1 MDQGRL
7 AATEQH
13 LGTTPKVAEAVAQDF
28 SKGVE
33 VVMAA
38 SMPAPDASERVKLH
52 LGCGAKKLEG
62 FINVDRYG
70 EPDQRVDLERFP
82 WPWQTSIADEVV
94 LIHVLEHLGGDP
106 ETFRGVIQELYRVCA
121 PRAKVTIVVPH
132 PRHDNFLGDPTH
144 VRPITAQLVTLFDRA
159 LCEEWQRAGYSNTP
173 LALYWGVNFR
183 IARHTSILDEP
194 YNTMLAE
201 KQVTPREIEQMARE
215 FNNVISEI
223 HLELEAVK

>member
-7 AATEQH
+7 EAKV
-13 LGTTPKVAEAVAQDF
+13 GTDFDTAVEDVMRHVPTSQIVEGVAGVA
-28 SKGVE
+28 
-33 VVMAA
+33 MH
-38 SMPAPDASERVKLH
+38 MPLSAERVKLH

-62 FINVDRYG
+62 FINVDKFG

-82 WPWQTSIADEVV
+82 WPWMTSVADEVV

-121 PRAKVTIVVPH
+121 PGAKVTIVVPH

-144 VRPITAQLVTLFDRA
+144 VRPITAQLMTLFDRV
-159 LCEEWQRAGYSNTP
+159 LCEQWQAAGYSNTP
-173 LALYWGVNFR
+173 LALYWNVNFR
-183 IARHTSILDEP
+183 IVRHTSILDEP